1 MTNDHDLDRNLV
13 MFNEYDGITLRQ
25 CFEGMITFGTSGSA
39 KTSTTAH
46 MFAHAFMDSG
56 FGGLVLT
63 AKVNEKDQ
71 WREWARECG
80 REQDLEI
87 FKPTNPVFYNCI
99 ERIAKHQ
106 KQGDTEAIVSLI
118 EVIVEIANG
127 GSIQTQE
134 SYWKISM
141 KMMMSNAID
150 MLKCA
155 GEVVSFE
162 NMYRFIVTAPT
173 SISRLGSG
181 EFQKDSYCFKCLS
194 AATDNY
200 EAIENSE
207 NIGVHFED
215 FDIAFTYW
223 TNEFPNLAEKTRSI
237 IVSMFTGSVN
247 SFLRGHLKKLF
258 NTDLHRQEVAPELAR
273 QGKIIILDLPIKAHE
288 KTGIIA
294 QGVYK
299 LCFQKAMEREI
310 VTPQTPNVFLF
321 ADEAHFTLT
330 SYEDSF
336 QTTARSSR
344 IATFY
349 LTQSLSNLELNLG
362 DNAEK
367 RAKSLLT
374 NLGTKIFHAQ
384 VDEDT
389 NLWASKLIGEDWS
402 LQSSSSSSF
411 THEENGQLST
421 SLSEQRRFLL
431 EPLAFT
437 RLLRG
442 GAPND
447 YIASAFVHQVGR
459 TWSTGENFLEVFM
472 KQEGLG

>member
-1 MTNDHDLDRNLV
+1 MMNNSDLDRNLV

-25 CFEGMITFGTSGSA
+25 LFEGVIAFGTSGSA

-63 AKVNEKDQ
+63 AKVEEKDQ
-71 WREWARECG
+71 WLEWAIECD
-80 REQDLEI
+80 REQDLVI
-87 FKPTNPVFYNCI
+87 FKPANPVFYNCI
-99 ERIAKHQ
+99 ERVAKNQ
-106 KQGDTEAIVSLI
+106 AKGDTEAVVGLI

-173 SISRLGSG
+173 SVSRLGSG
-181 EFQKDSYCFKCLS
+181 DFQKESYCFICLS
-194 AATDNY
+194 TATDNY
-200 EAIENSE
+200 EKVENSNDKE
-207 NIGVHFED
+207 THFED

-223 TNEFPNLAEKTRSI
+223 TYEFPNLAEKTRSI

-258 NTDLHRQEVAPELAR
+258 NSDLQRQEVAPELAR
-273 QGKIIILDLPIKAHE
+273 QGKIIILDLPIKEHE
-288 KTGIIA
+288 KTGIIG

-299 LCFQKAMEREI
+299 LCFQKAMEREK

-349 LTQSLSNLELNLG
+349 LTQGLSNLELNLG

-384 VDEDT
+384 VDEET
-389 NLWASKLIGEDWS
+389 NLWASKLIGEDWA

-411 THEENGQLST
+411 NQEDIGQIST
-421 SLSEQRRFLL
+421 SLSDSRRFIV
-431 EPLAFT
+431 EPIVFSK
-437 RLLRG
+437 LLRG
-442 GAPND
+442 GTPND
-447 YIASAFVHQVGR
+447 YIASAIVHQVGR
-459 TWSTGENFLEVFM
+459 TWSTEENFLEVFM
-472 KQEGLG
+472 KQEF

>member
-1 MTNDHDLDRNLV
+1 MTNDRDLDRNLV
-13 MFNEYDGITLRQ
+13 MLNEHDGITLRQ
-25 CFEGMITFGTSGSA
+25 CFEGCITFGTSGSA

-63 AKVNEKDQ
+63 AKVDEKNQ

-80 REQDLEI
+80 REQDLVI

-106 KQGDTEAIVSLI
+106 KQGDTEAVVSLI

-134 SYWKISM
+134 SYWNISM
-141 KMMMSNAID
+141 KMMMSSAID

-155 GEVVSFE
+155 GEVISFE
-162 NMYRFIVTAPT
+162 NLYRFIVSAPT
-173 SISRLGSG
+173 SISRLGS
-181 EFQKDSYCFKCLS
+181 EDFQKESYCFKCLS
-194 AATDNY
+194 TATDNF
-200 EAIENSE
+200 EAIENSQNSE
-207 NIGVHFED
+207 VHFDD

-237 IVSMFTGSVN
+237 IVSMFTGSAN

-258 NTDLHRQEVAPELAR
+258 NTDLQRQEVSPELAR
-273 QGKIIILDLPIKAHE
+273 QGKIIILDLPIKEHE
-288 KTGIIA
+288 KTGIIG

-310 VTPQTPNVFLF
+310 VTAQTPNVFLF

-367 RAKSLLT
+367 RARSLLT
-374 NLGTKIFHAQ
+374 NLGTKFFMAQ

-411 THEENGQLST
+411 NHDDTGQLST
-421 SLSEQRRFLL
+421 SLSDSRRFIV
-431 EPLAFT
+431 EPIIFSK
-437 RLLRG
+437 LLRG

-447 YIASAFVHQVGR
+447 YIASAIVHQVGR
-459 TWSTGENFLEVFM
+459 TWSSGDNFLEVFM
-472 KQEGLG
+472 KQEF